1 VTHAT
6 ASPAAGQAAGR
17 ARAIFA
23 GLTAAGL
30 DARVHDNRG
39 VIDITAT
46 WHRPGCTGIGITVDE
61 DHYVQVS
68 WRDDPAATPAQV
80 VATIGRVL
88 AAITT
93 PP

>member
-1 VTHAT
+1 VTQTA
-6 ASPAAGQAAGR
+6 ASPAAGQAAEWV
-17 ARAIFA
+17 RAIFA
-23 GLTAAGL
+23 GLHAAGL
-30 DARVHDNRG
+30 DAQVHDNRG

-46 WHRPGCTGIGITVDE
+46 LYRPGCTDIGITVDE

-68 WRDDPAATPAQV
+68 YRDDPGTAPAQV
-80 VATIGRVL
+80 VATISCAL